1 MDPFVDAIEDV
12 DRTPVLRGSAS
23 AEALVVDAW
32 EAHRGEIHGFI
43 ARAVRDNEAAE
54 DLLQETFLRLLTEA
68 RAGRAPE
75 QLRAW
80 LYRVASNL
88 VISRGRRRSTV
99 VRWLNQHGASEVRAG
114 VAASPEASVIEGER
128 FRQMEWALSLLSAD
142 ARVALLLS
150 SSGFTGAEIAAT
162 IGRSDGATRT
172 LLTRARIAVRR
183 HLAAEDAL

>member
-1 MDPFVDAIEDV
+1 MDPFVEAIEDV

-32 EAHRGEIHGFI
+32 EAHRGEIYGFI
-43 ARAVRDNEAAE
+43 ARAVRDSEAAE

-68 RAGRAPE
+68 RAGRAPG

-88 VISRGRRRSTV
+88 MISRGRRRSTAM
-99 VRWLNQHGASEVRAG
+99 RWLSHHGAAEVRSG
-114 VAASPEASVIEGER
+114 ITASPEAGVIEAER
-128 FRQMEWALSLLSAD
+128 LRQMEWALSLLSAD

-150 SSGFTGAEIAAT
+150 SSGFSGAEIAAA
-162 IGRSDGATRT
+162 IGRSEGATRT

-183 HLAAEDAL
+183 HLATEDGL

>member
-1 MDPFVDAIEDV
+1 VDPFVEAIEDV
-12 DRTPVLRGSAS
+12 DRTPVLRGNAS

-32 EAHRGEIHGFI
+32 ETHSSEIHGFI

-99 VRWLNQHGASEVRAG
+99 MRWLSQHGPAEVRSG
-114 VAASPEASVIEGER
+114 IAASPEAGVIEAER
-128 FRQMEWALSLLSAD
+128 FRQMEWALNLLSAD

-150 SSGFTGAEIAAT
+150 TSGFSGAEIAAA

-172 LLTRARIAVRR
+172 LMTRARIAVRR
-183 HLAAEDAL
+183 QLAAEDAR